1 MWHTSPWELC
11 ATWHTI
17 PWELCAINL
26 HSAAG
31 KDGTLDVLF
40 ERFGRLIEGSRFE
53 ILENSAL
60 CETLAV
66 AHGIR
71 KLDFAGI

>member
-31 KDGTLDVLF
+31 KDGTLDVLL
-40 ERFGRLIEGSRFE
+40 ERCSRLVEGSSFE
-53 ILENSAL
+53 ILEDGTL
-60 CETLAV
+60 CEALAV
-66 AHGIR
+66 AHGIG

>member
-11 ATWHTI
+11 AM
-17 PWELCAINL
+17 NL

-31 KDGTLDVLF
+31 KYGTLDVLF

-53 ILENSAL
+53 ILEDGTLCKAL
-60 CETLAV
+60 AIAHRVGQLDLAS
-66 AHGIR
+66 I
-71 KLDFAGI
+71 